1 MKKKVVFF
9 VIMLVLGLLSAEEMQ
24 KETPS
29 PDTKTTT
36 EEKND
41 EKPKFFYIQ
50 PALGLSSGFMGVS
63 VMADIDAGFLVKH
76 TGKGINIYLG
86 LDFDFRYSQRPGIFE
101 EEDIENILEFPIQAN
116 LTIDFKNRNRLAPH
130 IAFSSVWGSLGVNL
144 FIEQAFNWHSYN
156 YEYTGGLRE
165 GVAWGTGFSILF
177 KSNMVFKTGISAFRG
192 RYPQVFLLIGYRF

>member
-1 MKKKVVFF
+1 MKKKVIFLA
-9 VIMLVLGLLSAEEMQ
+9 IMLVFGLLGAEEMQ
-24 KETPS
+24 KETHS
-29 PDTKTTT
+29 PDTETATV
-36 EEKND
+36 EKND

-50 PALGLSSGFMGVS
+50 PALGLSSGFMEFS

-76 TGKGINIYLG
+76 TGKGSNIYLG
-86 LDFDFRYSQRPGIFE
+86 LDLDFRYSPIPGVFE
-101 EEDIENILEFPIQAN
+101 EEEIRNILEFPIQAN

-130 IAFSSVWGSLGVNL
+130 IAFISVWGSLGINL
-144 FIEQAFNWHSYN
+144 FIEQDN
-156 YEYTGGLRE
+156 YDYVYTGGLKE

>member
-1 MKKKVVFF
+1 MKKKVIFLA
-9 VIMLVLGLLSAEEMQ
+9 IMLVFGLLGAEEMQ

-29 PDTKTTT
+29 PYT
-36 EEKND
+36 ETATVEKND

-50 PALGLSSGFMGVS
+50 PALGLSSGFMEFS

-76 TGKGINIYLG
+76 TGKGSNIYLG
-86 LDFDFRYSQRPGIFE
+86 LDLDFRYSPIPGVFE
-101 EEDIENILEFPIQAN
+101 EEEIRNILEFPIQAN

-130 IAFSSVWGSLGVNL
+130 IAFISVWGSLGINL
-144 FIEQAFNWHSYN
+144 FIEQDN
-156 YEYTGGLRE
+156 YDYVYTGGLKE

>member
-1 MKKKVVFF
+1 MKKKVIFLA
-9 VIMLVLGLLSAEEMQ
+9 IMLVFGLLGAEEMQ

-29 PDTKTTT
+29 PDTETAT

-50 PALGLSSGFMGVS
+50 PALGLSSGFMEFS

-76 TGKGINIYLG
+76 TGKGSNIYLG
-86 LDFDFRYSQRPGIFE
+86 LDLDFRYSPIPGVFE
-101 EEDIENILEFPIQAN
+101 EEEIRNILEFPIQAN

-130 IAFSSVWGSLGVNL
+130 IAFISVWGSLGINL
-144 FIEQAFNWHSYN
+144 FIEQDN
-156 YEYTGGLRE
+156 YDYVYTGGLKE

>member
-1 MKKKVVFF
+1 MKKEVIFLA
-9 VIMLVLGLLSAEEMQ
+9 IMLVFGLLSAEEMQ

-29 PDTKTTT
+29 PDTETAT

-63 VMADIDAGFLVKH
+63 VMADIDDGFLVKH
-76 TGKGINIYLG
+76 TGKGSNIYLG
-86 LDFDFRYSQRPGIFE
+86 LDLDFRYSLIPGIFDE
-101 EEDIENILEFPIQAN
+101 EEIRNILEFPIQAN

-130 IAFSSVWGSLGVNL
+130 IAFISAWVSLGINL
-144 FIEQAFNWHSYN
+144 FIEQEYNWHDYD
-156 YEYTGGLRE
+156 YVYTGGLKE